1 MNGLKD
7 IRNGKKMMGDKDMTL
22 KSRKEQQ
29 KEYDKKRYPKIK
41 EQQKEYCL
49 KNREHIRERTAAY
62 YLKNKEKIKEKRK
75 KYYLKNPEIKKEYHK
90 KYNLKNKEKIKEYH
104 KKYNLKNKE
113 RIRIRSREYRINT
126 GCDKKRYWKN
136 KKQEL
141 KRSAEYRLKNSEKIK
156 EYMKEYQK
164 EYNSRLEV
172 RIRIKARLK
181 NRYHTD
187 INFRLENLCR
197 SRVYS
202 ALKLNHKS
210 ARTMKLIG
218 CTIDELRRHLESLFE
233 PWMTWEN
240 QGRGGW
246 DVDHI
251 IACFHF
257 NLVDPEQQRA
267 CFNWSNLQPMEHIE
281 NIKKGTG

>member
-1 MNGLKD
+1 
-7 IRNGKKMMGDKDMTL
+7 MTL
-22 KSRKEQQ
+22 KKSRKERR

-41 EQQKEYCL
+41 EQQKEYQL

-75 KYYLKNPEIKKEYHK
+75 KYYLKNPGIKKEHDK
-90 KYNLKNKEKIKEYH
+90 KYRLKNKEKIKEYH
-104 KKYNLKNKE
+104 KEHYLKNKE
-113 RIRIRSREYRINT
+113 RILTRSRKYRINT
-126 GCDKKRYWKN
+126 EYDKKRYRKN

-156 EYMKEYQK
+156 EYQK

-172 RIRIKARLK
+172 RIRTKARLK
-181 NRYHTD
+181 NKYHTD

-197 SRVYS
+197 SRVYQ
-202 ALKLNHKS
+202 ALKFNHKS
-210 ARTMKLIG
+210 ARTMELIG
-218 CTIDELRRHLESLFE
+218 CTVGELRQHLESLFE

-251 IACFHF
+251 IACAKFD
-257 NLVDPEQQRA
+257 LTDPVQQRI
-267 CFNWSNLQPMEHIE
+267 CFHWSNLQPLEHIA
-281 NIKKGTG
+281 NIKKGVG